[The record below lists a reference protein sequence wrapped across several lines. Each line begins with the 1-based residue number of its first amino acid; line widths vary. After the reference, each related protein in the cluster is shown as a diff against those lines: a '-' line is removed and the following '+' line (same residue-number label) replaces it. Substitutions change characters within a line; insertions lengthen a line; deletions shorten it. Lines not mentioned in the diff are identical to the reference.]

1 MKQLLQN
8 KTALLLLSFLSVF
21 QFMQGQVL
29 LEENFNYTEG
39 SLLTNQGWT
48 AHSGGGTNAIA
59 VSASSISYAGYLSSG
74 IGNEVELTKSGQ
86 DVHKTIDEKNSGVL
100 YVSFLARVSEASEG
114 GDYLFHL
121 GKTNIGS
128 DYRARI
134 FVKRSTNNKLA
145 FGIAQ
150 SSTTPN
156 YSDFIYDLNITYLV
170 VLKFHFVAGSGND
183 YS

>member
-8 KTALLLLSFLSVF
+8 KKDLLLLSFLSVF
-21 QFMQGQVL
+21 QLIQAQVIF
-29 LEENFNYTEG
+29 EENFSYPVG
-39 SLLTNQGWT
+39 SLLTNQGCSE
-48 AHSGGGTNAIA
+48 HSGNGSNAIK
-59 VSASSISYAGYLSSG
+59 VTASTISYAGYLSSG
-74 IGNEVELTKSGQ
+74 IGNEIEHTKSGQ
-86 DVHKTIDEKNSGVL
+86 DVNKTFDEKESGVV
-100 YVSFLARVSEASEG
+100 YVSFLTKVSEASSS
-114 GDYLFHL
+114 GDYFFHL
-121 GKTNIGS
+121 GKTNIGT
-128 DYRARI
+128 DFRARI

-150 SSTTPN
+150 SSTSPN

>member
-8 KTALLLLSFLSVF
+8 KTALLLLSFMSVF
-21 QFMQGQVL
+21 QLIQAQVIF
-29 LEENFNYTEG
+29 EENFSYPVG
-39 SLLTNQGWT
+39 SLLTNQGWSE
-48 AHSGGGTNAIA
+48 HSGNGSNAIK
-59 VSASSISYAGYLSSG
+59 VTASTISYAGYLSSG
-74 IGNEVELTKSGQ
+74 IGNEVGLTKSGQ

-114 GDYLFHL
+114 GDYFFHL

-128 DYRARI
+128 DHRARI